1 MCNRAPPACGWVR
14 EKGGIHRGGQAG
26 FVDAGRLCS
35 PYINTLMTCGA
46 AWCENEAC
54 GGMFGQDP
62 WQVSDKKGWTM
73 SLASEFKAFV
83 MRGNV
88 VDMAVGIIIGGA
100 FGKIVASLVN
110 DVVMPPIG
118 MLLGG
123 VDFSQMAIV
132 LKKETV
138 DAAGN
143 AIPAVTLE
151 YGLFINAIVNFLI
164 VAAAIFAVI
173 RLMNS
178 LKRKEEAAPAAPPAP
193 SAEEKLLTEIRDI
206 LQGQGQ

>member
-1 MCNRAPPACGWVR
+1 
-14 EKGGIHRGGQAG
+14 
-26 FVDAGRLCS
+26 
-35 PYINTLMTCGA
+35 
-46 AWCENEAC
+46 
-54 GGMFGQDP
+54 
-62 WQVSDKKGWTM
+62 M

-110 DVVMPPIG
+110 DVIMPPIG
-118 MLLGG
+118 LLLGG

-143 AIPAVTLE
+143 AVPAVTLG
-151 YGLFINAIVNFLI
+151 YGLFINAVVNFLI

-173 RLMNS
+173 KLMNS

-193 SAEEKLLTEIRDI
+193 STEEKLLTEIRDI